1 MNNTNY
7 CAKYLAACNR
17 DSGNIS
23 EIRSVVISFIED
35 SVKFMLPDGGYV
47 IDTKDKPKTIG
58 DIDNYAKIYGD
69 YIDCLK
75 LPYDMCTLEFTQDM
89 EIDSKERK
97 CAILVFCQNIDDS
110 HIAFSYTL
118 IELHNTA
125 CFESDFITKI
135 DSDFNLTGW
144 RKGGGEANGN
154 EQKLRGMIASVVLNF
169 IAALQCSNVVTVD
182 QLAPVKLNKS
192 RIKKGKQPFFDYK
205 VLTIDTKTDNAQQN
219 GGHGTGNAKRVH
231 LRRGHIRRL
240 ADKTVWVNPCVV
252 GDKSKGMITK
262 DYKVV

>member
-17 DSGNIS
+17 DVDNIS
-23 EIRSVVISFIED
+23 EMRSVIVSFIQD
-35 SVKFMLPDGGYV
+35 SVKFMLPDSGYV
-47 IDTKDKPKTIG
+47 IDTKDSPSTIG
-58 DIDNYAKIYGD
+58 DIAKYKKIYGN

-75 LPYDMCTLEFTQDM
+75 LPYDMCTLEFTKEM
-89 EIDSKERK
+89 EIDGKERK
-97 CAILVFCQNIDDS
+97 CAILVFCQNIDDGY
-110 HIAFSYTL
+110 IAFSYTL
-118 IELHNTA
+118 IELSSTA

-154 EQKLRGMIASVVLNF
+154 EQKLRGIIASVVLNF
-169 IAALQCSNVVTVD
+169 ISALQCSNVVTID
-182 QLAPVKLNKS
+182 QLAPVKLNKA
-192 RIKKGKQPFFDYK
+192 RIKKGKQPFFNYK
-205 VLTIDTKTDNAQQN
+205 VLTIDTKTDAEKQK
-219 GGHGTGNAKRVH
+219 GGHSTGNTKRVH

-252 GDKSKGMITK
+252 GDKSKGMVTK
-262 DYKVV
+262 DYRVI